1 MRITSGILGGR
12 TVKVPIKFVR
22 PTQERVRE
30 ALFSSLANRVAGARV
45 LDLFAGSGALGLEA
59 WSRGAASVMLV
70 EQQGV
75 VFNNLRKNIEALK
88 KNGPDGRVEP
98 VKMDAQLFLK
108 RSTAGAFDLIFIDP
122 PYDDDV
128 FEPVLDAIAAKS
140 LLAPDGLLVYEMRS
154 KKWLVKVPVAF
165 LAQSKQWELVKQ
177 KTYGE
182 ACLLT
187 IRHRAAPSAE
197 M

>member
-1 MRITSGILGGR
+1 M
-12 TVKVPIKFVR
+12 KVPIKFVR

-30 ALFSSLANRVAGARV
+30 ALFSSLAGRVEAARV

-59 WSRGAASVMLV
+59 WSRGAASVTLV
-70 EQQGV
+70 EKQGV
-75 VFNNLRKNIEALK
+75 VFNNLRSNVEALK
-88 KNGPDGRVEP
+88 KNGPEGAVDC
-98 VKMDAQLFLK
+98 VKMDALSFL
-108 RSTAGAFDLIFIDP
+108 RRPAACAFDLIFVDP

-128 FEPVLDAIAAKS
+128 FEQVLNAIAAKS

-154 KKWLVKVPVAF
+154 KKWLVKAPLEF
-165 LAQSKQWELVKQ
+165 LAQSEQWELVKQ

-187 IRHRAAPSAE
+187 IKKR
-197 M
+197 